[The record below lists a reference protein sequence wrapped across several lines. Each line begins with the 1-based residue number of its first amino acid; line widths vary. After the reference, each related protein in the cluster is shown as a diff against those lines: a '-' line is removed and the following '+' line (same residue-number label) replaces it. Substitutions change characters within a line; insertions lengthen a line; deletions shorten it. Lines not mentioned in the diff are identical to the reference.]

1 MNPAN
6 PNPTDTRSFNPW
18 PYGIATFLVVFF
30 LLVVGFGIFAVRQRV
45 DLVRADYY
53 EEELRF
59 TRQYDRLSRT
69 KPLKAQIAVAHNPE
83 THEIVLQLPPEHA
96 AGAVTGSIDLYRPS
110 DARLDR
116 RLALSTSAT
125 GRQVLDAKSL
135 QEGLWR
141 LQLSWES
148 GGREY
153 FHSTTVIIP
162 PGPRSGTALTHP

>member
-1 MNPAN
+1 MHPENSNP
-6 PNPTDTRSFNPW
+6 PTARAFNPW
-18 PYGIATFLVVFF
+18 PYGIAAFLIVFVI
-30 LLVVGFGIFAVRQRV
+30 LVVGFGIFAVRQRV
-45 DLVRADYY
+45 DLVRSDYY

-69 KPLKAQIAVAHNPE
+69 KPLKAQIAIAHNPE
-83 THEIVLQLPPEHA
+83 AHEIIIQLPPEHA
-96 AGAVTGSIDLYRPS
+96 TGVVKGSIELYRPS

-116 RLALSTSAT
+116 KLTLATSAN

-153 FHSTTVIIP
+153 FHSSTVVIP
-162 PGPRSGTALTHP
+162 PGPRSGTALNHP